1 MTMGEVK
8 EAAMLIQVKSEMS
21 VRFLLKEDAR
31 TVGLCNPHY
40 LHNVKILSVTNDP
53 NHNHG

>member
-1 MTMGEVK
+1 MGEVK